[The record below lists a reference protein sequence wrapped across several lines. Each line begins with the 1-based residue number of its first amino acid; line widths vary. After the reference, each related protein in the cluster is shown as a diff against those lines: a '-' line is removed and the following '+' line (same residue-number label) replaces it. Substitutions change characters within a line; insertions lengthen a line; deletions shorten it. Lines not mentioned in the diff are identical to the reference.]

1 MRAVLA
7 RPRAIPEAMMLMSG
21 TNAALKSVAAAL
33 AAIARTR
40 A

>member
-1 MRAVLA
+1 VLA

-21 TNAALKSVAAAL
+21 TSAALKAVAAAL
-33 AAIARTR
+33 AALARAR